1 MVVMTITTPPNA
13 VQVIPGCAFHVPGFL
28 TSQVADSL
36 GAAIVT
42 ETSPKWVSQLS
53 YSKGWPARYD
63 RGHTMARFGAPGIT
77 YSYKG
82 KPKPMYPFTDSL
94 RQALVRVDL
103 ALGTAFNCIVINSYE
118 PGSGLYPHR
127 DSHYI
132 PQLGTNPVIAAL
144 SFGCTRS
151 FILHPLNE
159 KGKRIKGQEVTV
171 ELGNGD
177 LFVMHGQCD
186 TLYHHSIPEQPDR
199 QGTRV
204 SLTFRRHI
212 S

>member
-1 MVVMTITTPPNA
+1 MTVTTPPNA
-13 VQVIPGCAFHVPGFL
+13 IVIIPNCAFHVSGFL
-28 TSQVADSL
+28 APTVADSL
-36 GAAIVT
+36 GAAIV
-42 ETSPKWVSQLS
+42 EQTSNRWVAQLT
-53 YSKGWPARYD
+53 YNKGWPARID
-63 RGHTMARFGAPGIT
+63 KGHTMARFGAPGIT

-82 KPKPMYPFTDSL
+82 KPKPMYPFTPAL
-94 RQALVRVDL
+94 CQALVRVDL
-103 ALGTAFNCIVINSYE
+103 ALGTAFNCVVINSYE
-118 PGSGLYPHR
+118 PSAGLYPHR

-151 FILHPLNE
+151 FILHPLDA
-159 KGKRIKGQEVTV
+159 KGKRIKGQEKTV
-171 ELGNGD
+171 ELANGD
-177 LFVMHGQCD
+177 LFVMHGECD

>member
-1 MVVMTITTPPNA
+1 MGHVVATDHPSTTLSGGLRTACRWTTTEQCKSPGNPRTMVVMTITTPPNA

-118 PGSGLYPHR
+118 PGSGL
-127 DSHYI
+127 
-132 PQLGTNPVIAAL
+132 
-144 SFGCTRS
+144 
-151 FILHPLNE
+151 
-159 KGKRIKGQEVTV
+159 
-171 ELGNGD
+171 
-177 LFVMHGQCD
+177 
-186 TLYHHSIPEQPDR
+186 
-199 QGTRV
+199 
-204 SLTFRRHI
+204 
-212 S
+212 